1 MAKRKKRAKL
11 RRRSSASRGRA
22 RKVLKSARR
31 GGTKRTATTAKLQ
44 RAVKKVTRKR
54 RQPSPSHEIET
65 VVVDVIEQPAP
76 GVITITEF
84 EETQVPPRDWLETKG
99 ARED

>member
-1 MAKRKKRAKL
+1 
-11 RRRSSASRGRA
+11 
-22 RKVLKSARR
+22 
-31 GGTKRTATTAKLQ
+31 
-44 RAVKKVTRKR
+44 VKKVTRKR

-76 GVITITEF
+76 RVITITEF